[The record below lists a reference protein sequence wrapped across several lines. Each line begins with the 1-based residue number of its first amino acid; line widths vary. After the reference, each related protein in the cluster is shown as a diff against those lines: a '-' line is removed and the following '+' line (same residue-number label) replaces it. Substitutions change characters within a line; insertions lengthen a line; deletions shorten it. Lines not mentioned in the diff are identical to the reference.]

1 MEPVL
6 KKCGLDKKQK
16 HAKDGQR
23 DSGQTGQ
30 TSSDVE
36 ESRTRNNSITES
48 SHELSESELESQ
60 ADVATPTTPNPPAF
74 CRKSSDS
81 SFVAPTFYPF
91 SSLNLPS
98 SGSASSYMPS
108 GALTAE
114 SSSPGI
120 GGFSPSFTTP
130 CTPSS
135 IDSGISLRTN
145 VNSLASQ
152 SPGEL
157 TRLKPSSKTLPP
169 MPAAPPPPLPPEEKA
184 PPLPPQEQA
193 VPPPPLSPPPP
204 TSEERDGIENISS
217 DEEDENSSRKAV
229 ENSSE
234 KIKTDV
240 DALSPVSL
248 SPPNSPTAV
257 NKLDLSSLSIRNQ
270 SNSKPTSS
278 QFDPSLGLQTLLAS
292 RSAASSSTPQDV
304 SSSPYVAV
312 SPTPAPLTNY
322 ELEVEEISGDES
334 PVMVYRGLEVE
345 SVSEDEDDNT
355 EQGGEDME
363 VCSDDD
369 NPQDNL
375 IEVNVRPTGSA
386 QIFPPLMGGPPP
398 QMHPRPPPNSYD
410 IPPPGPH
417 SRYFPQRP
425 PPPPGSFPPP
435 AHAQPPL
442 PFIPPHLPQAP
453 HPPEMQP
460 QGPHMMH
467 RPPPFEF
474 DSPLPANYP
483 PHPPN
488 GFVSYGSPSRFSPN
502 FKSVSKKL
510 KSNLPPP
517 KDKKES
523 ISQEVLD
530 KALWQLQSILLSD
543 VKKKLIESYAY
554 SALDS
559 FWEKREKEVC

>member
-1 MEPVL
+1 M
-6 KKCGLDKKQK
+6 
-16 HAKDGQR
+16 
-23 DSGQTGQ
+23 
-30 TSSDVE
+30 E

-48 SHELSESELESQ
+48 SHELSESEMESQ
-60 ADVATPTTPNPPAF
+60 ADVATPTTPTPLPRR
-74 CRKSSDS
+74 RKSSDS

-91 SSLNLPS
+91 SSLNLL
-98 SGSASSYMPS
+98 SG
-108 GALTAE
+108 G
-114 SSSPGI
+114 SSSSHTPSTI
-120 GGFSPSFTTP
+120 ITADSSPSVSGFSPSFTTP

-145 VNSLASQ
+145 INSHPSH
-152 SPGEL
+152 SPAEH
-157 TRLKPSSKTLPP
+157 TKLKPSSKTQLLPP
-169 MPAAPPPPLPPEEKA
+169 IPAAPPPPLPPEEKA

-204 TSEERDGIENISS
+204 TSKEQDGIENISS
-217 DEEDENSSRKAV
+217 DEEDENSREV
-229 ENSSE
+229 EKLKIDSE
-234 KIKTDV
+234 KTKPDV

-248 SPPNSPTAV
+248 SPPSSPKAA

-270 SNSKPTSS
+270 SHSINLKPTSS
-278 QFDPSLGLQTLLAS
+278 QFDPSFGLQTLLAS
-292 RSAASSSTPQDV
+292 RSAAGGSTPQDG
-304 SSSPYVAV
+304 SSSPYIAV
-312 SPTPAPLTNY
+312 SPIPPTSY

-334 PVMVYRGLEVE
+334 PVMVYGLEVE
-345 SVSEDEDDNT
+345 SVSEDEEDDT

-363 VCSDDD
+363 VCSDDE
-369 NPQDNL
+369 NAQDNL

-386 QIFPPLMGGPPP
+386 PIFQPPPAIMGGPPP
-398 QMHPRPPPNSYD
+398 QMHPQPPPNSYD
-410 IPPPGPH
+410 IPPPRSHGF
-417 SRYFPQRP
+417 FPQR

-435 AHAQPPL
+435 LHAQPL
-442 PFIPPHLPQAP
+442 PFIPPHHHRAP

-467 RPPPFEF
+467 HPPLFEF

-488 GFVSYGSPSRFSPN
+488 GIVNYGSPSRFSPN
-502 FKSVSKKL
+502 FKSMSKKL
-510 KSNLPPP
+510 KSHLPPP

-530 KALWQLQSILLSD
+530 KAMWQLQTILLND
-543 VKKKLIESYAY
+543 VQKKLIETYAY

-559 FWEKREKEVC
+559 FWEKREKEVR